1 MKNKIIKDEEGIY
14 TDCFA
19 FQEPTGR
26 GKKKK
31 CIALNGFYNAEN
43 NRKEKCH
50 GCPFYK
56 VEVNEGK

>member
-1 MKNKIIKDEEGIY
+1 MKNNIIKDEEGIY

-19 FQEPTGR
+19 FEEPKGR

-31 CIALNGFYNAEN
+31 CIALNGFYNAEK

-56 VEVNEGK
+56 VRMNESE